1 MFAHDEYFSYLTHTH
16 TQFVFKLTTSSWH
29 TLEKTSCYLAECF
42 NSFTWCTQS
51 FTLWIYTYYLHTHMH
66 TGYWCEYFT
75 PIHKVK
81 SQKTLTHLHT
91 CTHKHMI
98 PEHCYIIPQHYTLV
112 FSRSFLFRF
121 NFLVFLSFFMR
132 TLFSLL
138 VLSFVLLSLD
148 RRWFG
153 LPLKTLGPD
162 TSTIFQFN
170 WSLISPNSLVSCNL
184 FNFHDMYPWIWC
196 RVRACSWLC
205 LIYASLK

>member
-29 TLEKTSCYLAECF
+29 TLEKTSCYLTECF

-98 PEHCYIIPQHYTLV
+98 PEHCYIILQHYTLV
-112 FSRSFLFRF
+112 FSRSLLFRF
-121 NFLVFLSFFMR
+121 NFLVFLSFFYEDS
-132 TLFSLL
+132 LFSTCSVFCFALI
-138 VLSFVLLSLD
+138 
-148 RRWFG
+148 RPKMIWFAFE
-153 LPLKTLGPD
+153 D
-162 TSTIFQFN
+162 TGT
-170 WSLISPNSLVSCNL
+170 W
-184 FNFHDMYPWIWC
+184 H
-196 RVRACSWLC
+196 
-205 LIYASLK
+205 IYHFSV